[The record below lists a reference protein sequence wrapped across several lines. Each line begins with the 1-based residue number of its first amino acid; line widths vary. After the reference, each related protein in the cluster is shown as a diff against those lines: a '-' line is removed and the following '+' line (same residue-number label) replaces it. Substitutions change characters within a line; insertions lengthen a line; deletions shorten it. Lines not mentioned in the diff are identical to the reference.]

1 MSSRRATARPAAK
14 KRAATRR
21 SSSKRESKRGRG
33 GAGRAAGGLPLPS
46 WIARKR
52 DGGEL
57 DDDALRAIVEGAA
70 RGSVPDYQLAALLM
84 AIVWRGMSARELAT
98 WLDAMVAS
106 GDRLRLSGVPGIK
119 VDKHSTGGVGD
130 KISLCLAPLVA
141 ACGVPVPMMSGRSL
155 GHTGGT
161 LDKLEA
167 IPGFR
172 TALTPRE
179 FERVLGK
186 TGLVLAG
193 QSARLAPA
201 DKILYALRDATA
213 TVESI
218 PLIASSILSKK
229 IAEGADALVMD
240 VKVGSGAFLPERQ
253 RARALART
261 IVQLGGRAGLRVVAL
276 LTAMDQPLGRAVGN
290 ACELAEAIE
299 VLRGGGPDD
308 TRALTVRLGAEM
320 LVLGERARDGISGAA
335 MIENAIGSGAG
346 LERLRACVALQGGDV
361 RVIDDVTRLA
371 RAPRTADIHAT
382 SAGYVTHLDA
392 GLVGRA
398 ATLLGAGRLRK
409 EDQVDAGVGV
419 HLDRKVGEQVAVGD
433 RLATVRFTDARRW
446 AAARPLLQRAFAIG
460 ARTSRHQKLILET
473 LAPPA

>member
-1 MSSRRATARPAAK
+1 MPT
-14 KRAATRR
+14 
-21 SSSKRESKRGRG
+21 
-33 GAGRAAGGLPLPS
+33 
-46 WIARKR
+46 WIACKR

-57 DDDALRAIVEGAA
+57 SDDALREIVAGAT
-70 RGSVPDYQLAALLM
+70 RGTVPDYQIAALLM
-84 AIVWRGMSARELAT
+84 AIVWRGLSPRELAT

-106 GDRLRLSGVPGIK
+106 GDRLRLDRIAGLK

-167 IPGFR
+167 IPGFQ
-172 TALTPRE
+172 TALSPRQ
-179 FERVLGK
+179 FEHVLQNA
-186 TGLVLAG
+186 GLVLAG

-201 DKILYALRDATA
+201 DRMLYALRDATA

-240 VKVGSGAFLPERQ
+240 VKVGSGAFLPERA

-261 IVQLGGRAGLRVVAL
+261 IVELGGRAGLRVVAL
-276 LTAMDQPLGRAVGN
+276 LTAMDQPIGRAVGN

-299 VLRGGGPDD
+299 ILRGSGPAD

-320 LVLGERARDGISGAA
+320 LVLGKRAADRRSGAVLIERAIQSG
-335 MIENAIGSGAG
+335 SG
-346 LERLRACVALQGGDV
+346 LERLRTCVILQKGDP
-361 RVIDDVTRLA
+361 RVIDDPARLPRAARVHEIRA
-371 RAPRTADIHAT
+371 RA
-382 SAGYVTHLDA
+382 AGCLIRLDA
-392 GLVGRA
+392 GAVGRG
-398 ATLLGAGRLRK
+398 ATLLGAGRLRQ
-409 EDQVDAGVGV
+409 EDRVDAGVGIQ
-419 HLDRKVGEQVAVGD
+419 LDHKVGDEIDLGE
-433 RLATVRFTDARRW
+433 RLATVRFTDPARW
-446 AAARPLLQRAFAIG
+446 SAARPLLEQAFVIG
-460 ARTSRHQKLILET
+460 AGPVRGSRRMVLET
-473 LAPPA
+473 IA